1 MHKFYQTLQESKATR
16 EKEIEGLIQENK
28 SCLEDYN
35 QLKKCL
41 TILLNDD
48 YLEMVVI
55 RSEVLRDITNVYA
68 HVKHEVLNEQIQQ
81 TIQHVQE
88 LFKRVKLTPEKENID
103 VLVKDLN
110 DVLYR
115 EDDFYFTSGDSSVE
129 RLIDEHLLGELN
141 KCDELVSYTDMCLLL
156 ERLDAL

>member
-48 YLEMVVI
+48 YLELVVI

-68 HVKHEVLNEQIQQ
+68 HVKHEVLNKQIQQ

-141 KCDELVSYTDMCLLL
+141 KCDELDSYTDMCLLL